1 MGPMGTVMG
10 PRTQNTAATRPQT
23 VRKRIFD
30 FIVDTLL
37 KDSGAIIHLEKRFV
51 NC

>member
-1 MGPMGTVMG
+1 MGTVMG

-23 VRKRIFD
+23 VRKREFG

-37 KDSGAIIHLEKRFV
+37 KDSGGIIHQENDFV
-51 NC
+51 NY